1 MMCLRQFL
9 LFLVLLP
16 FPTAPPILMIMIAG
30 LMWVKLKPCIYC
42 SILVSPS
49 LDEASMKLI
58 KEPQLVVVFS
68 SSCNTG
74 FMSLSFPDA
83 TTPFWIREP
92 TTNSSLPGE
101 GQLVLQKNETEIV
114 YAAPIPNR
122 CWCDLNNGRLLWP
135 VLSGYRYLDGKISDK
150 RVKEDLRQWRDRRD
164 AALELPSRT
173 QDTEADLTPEA
184 PVEPSSTTT
193 SFQAEETRAPSWW
206 GRLAFKQ
213 TNPTASV
220 RPSGTDAY
228 DPLVPEDP
236 YHEDPL
242 MNWDGVSAV
251 PAGGAPILA
260 ESTHTTPLLSPSAAS
275 WWSSLVRSR
284 YDLRLHGIGMVV
296 DFGLTRTEEH
306 VKEEIMQMLDW
317 KARRRPDEVLEEVEE
332 ETAEAGMVDATLS
345 ETSPPPIEL
354 EEPSASQ
361 TAAEQSLSAK
371 AEGRKRKPLF
381 RWPSLY
387 LAPRT
392 PARTMT
398 ARPVP
403 DEL

>member
-1 MMCLRQFL
+1 
-9 LFLVLLP
+9 
-16 FPTAPPILMIMIAG
+16 
-30 LMWVKLKPCIYC
+30 
-42 SILVSPS
+42 
-49 LDEASMKLI
+49 
-58 KEPQLVVVFS
+58 
-68 SSCNTG
+68 
-74 FMSLSFPDA
+74 MSLSFPDA

-150 RVKEDLRQWRDRRD
+150 RVKEDLRQWRERRD
-164 AALELPSRT
+164 AALGLPSRT

-206 GRLAFKQ
+206 RRLAFKQ
-213 TNPTASV
+213 TTPTASV

-242 MNWDGVSAV
+242 MNWDGVSAI
-251 PAGGAPILA
+251 PTGGAPILG
-260 ESTHTTPLLSPSAAS
+260 EPTHTTSLLSPSAAS
-275 WWSSLVRSR
+275 WWSSFVRSR

-317 KARRRPDEVLEEVEE
+317 KARQRPDEVLEEVEE

-345 ETSPPPIEL
+345 ETSECFAVAIAVADADPTITRSSADRTRRAERITGCCRTKPI
-354 EEPSASQ
+354 S
-361 TAAEQSLSAK
+361 
-371 AEGRKRKPLF
+371 EGRRQEKQTVVPLAVVVS
-381 RWPSLY
+381 R
-387 LAPRT
+387 
-392 PARTMT
+392 PADTGENDDST
-398 ARPVP
+398 ARSR
-403 DEL
+403 